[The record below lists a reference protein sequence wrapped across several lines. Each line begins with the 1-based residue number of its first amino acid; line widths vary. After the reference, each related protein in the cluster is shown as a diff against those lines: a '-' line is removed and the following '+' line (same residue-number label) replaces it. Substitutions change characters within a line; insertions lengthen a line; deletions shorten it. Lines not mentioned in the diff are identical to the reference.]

1 MTVKELIEQLEKIDG
16 DAKVMAYDRDSDRIE
31 EVTGFVY
38 EDEDGV
44 VIGTEVDLMTDETDI
59 RDHY

>member
-1 MTVKELIEQLEKIDG
+1 MTVRELIEQLEKIDG

-44 VIGTEVDLMTDETDI
+44 VIGTEADLIDETDV
-59 RDHY
+59 RDHR